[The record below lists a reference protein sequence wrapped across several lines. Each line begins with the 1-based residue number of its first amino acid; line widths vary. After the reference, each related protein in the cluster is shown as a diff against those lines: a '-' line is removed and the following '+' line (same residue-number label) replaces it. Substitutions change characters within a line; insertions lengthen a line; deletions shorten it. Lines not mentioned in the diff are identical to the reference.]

1 MTARLMTAISVSI
14 SAACAVAPA
23 AATAGFSSELVPV
36 TDAVPTGNTQV
47 SDVAIAPNGDALVAW
62 SQGDATAVDAK
73 VRRIHSDGTLGPIL
87 NVSDGSQPRSF
98 TPKLAV
104 TADGR
109 TLVAW
114 VQNISSGSPS
124 GVRARWIEPDDT
136 LGAPITVRNGGVN
149 SDSGELAAAAMTNG
163 TVMLAFHNF
172 SSTMGPF
179 RRVEARRVDAVGN
192 VGAILAPTSG
202 AGSLSVQVEAAS
214 GGAALL
220 SWREGAQVAQAIS
233 AADGIGGLQGPYAN
247 SASGVTS
254 ADGNDHFHLLYR
266 EGSPGSLKYRP
277 LSPSGASGTEQTID
291 ANSPSAGYAIATN
304 AANRSVALWTKTATP
319 GQQDVNARIIE
330 ANGLPAASTSTTSV
344 PTESL
349 GSVVGGITGDG
360 QVPLAWSQTSG
371 GVTSLAGRVLSAD
384 GDTAPTTLS
393 GTGNASSQRATVA
406 DSGLGVVA
414 WAERLDPTD
423 PNSNSR
429 ILLRQ
434 ILPRPTCADA
444 TGQVIQGRPTRLDLA
459 CSGVQLEA
467 PAIVAPPEHGTVA
480 APAADQSVVYTPE
493 PGFDGTDSFTFTAVN
508 RGGPGAVQ
516 RATIDVGADIVR
528 PKIKRFKLTK
538 KGKRKFKLRYSEP
551 ATAKILIERRAC
563 TGERKRCR
571 KFERVGRLRARKLA
585 DKAKVPLKA
594 RIGGSRISAGSYR
607 ATAVASDAAKNR
619 SKPRQLRFT
628 VGD

>member
-1 MTARLMTAISVSI
+1 
-14 SAACAVAPA
+14 
-23 AATAGFSSELVPV
+23 
-36 TDAVPTGNTQV
+36 
-47 SDVAIAPNGDALVAW
+47 
-62 SQGDATAVDAK
+62 
-73 VRRIHSDGTLGPIL
+73 
-87 NVSDGSQPRSF
+87 
-98 TPKLAV
+98 
-104 TADGR
+104 
-109 TLVAW
+109 
-114 VQNISSGSPS
+114 
-124 GVRARWIEPDDT
+124 
-136 LGAPITVRNGGVN
+136 
-149 SDSGELAAAAMTNG
+149 
-163 TVMLAFHNF
+163 
-172 SSTMGPF
+172 
-179 RRVEARRVDAVGN
+179 
-192 VGAILAPTSG
+192 
-202 AGSLSVQVEAAS
+202 
-214 GGAALL
+214 
-220 SWREGAQVAQAIS
+220 
-233 AADGIGGLQGPYAN
+233 
-247 SASGVTS
+247 
-254 ADGNDHFHLLYR
+254 
-266 EGSPGSLKYRP
+266 
-277 LSPSGASGTEQTID
+277 
-291 ANSPSAGYAIATN
+291 
-304 AANRSVALWTKTATP
+304 
-319 GQQDVNARIIE
+319 
-330 ANGLPAASTSTTSV
+330 
-344 PTESL
+344 
-349 GSVVGGITGDG
+349 VVGGITGDG
-360 QVPLAWSQTSG
+360 QVPLVWSQTSG

-393 GTGNASSQRATVA
+393 GTGSASSQRATVA

-414 WAERLDPTD
+414 WVERLDPTD

-444 TGQVIQGRPTRLDLA
+444 TGRVIQGRPTRLDLA

-516 RATIDVGADIVR
+516 RATIDVGADTVR

-563 TGERKRCR
+563 AGERKRCR
-571 KFERVGRLRARKLA
+571 KFERVGKLRARKLA

-594 RIGGSRISAGSYR
+594 RIGGSRIGAGSYR